1 MHHSIEKLLGVQK
14 FDREISLLEEAKIR
28 RPMELS
34 DDLRKVNAGKAS
46 VSAVEEVIKTCRMDI
61 DKGEL
66 QIKEL
71 DGEIEKS
78 KIAMNG
84 STTNE
89 AFAIC
94 KGQIEKHEESQ
105 GTLEENVLELMSYL
119 DTLQGK
125 KEEAERELADIEKAY
140 QRKESEVNGLV
151 SGLES
156 RIGGLKE
163 ERGELSVDIDGDHLD
178 IYERIRSKVEA
189 DSVVPVHKK
198 DEAEGVFFCQGCYM
212 RVTKQELTQ
221 LSLAQE
227 LLTCRS
233 CSRLLYLED

>member
-14 FDREISLLEEAKIR
+14 LDREIGLLEQAKIR

-34 DDLRKVNAGKAS
+34 DDLRKVEAGKAS
-46 VSAVEEVIKTCRMDI
+46 VSAVEEVIKSCRMDI

-66 QIKEL
+66 QIKEF

-78 KIAMNG
+78 KIAMNA
-84 STTNE
+84 SKTNE
-89 AFAIC
+89 EFAIC
-94 KGQIEKHEESQ
+94 KGQIEKHEKSQ
-105 GTLEENVLELMSYL
+105 GDLEENVLELMNHL

-125 KEEAERELADIEKAY
+125 KDESERELADIKKAY
-140 QRKESEVNGLV
+140 DRKETEVNGLV
-151 SGLES
+151 AGLDTK
-156 RIGGLKE
+156 IGGLKE
-163 ERGELSVDIDGDHLD
+163 ERGQLLVDIDQDHLA
-178 IYERIRSKVEA
+178 IYERIRTKVDA
-189 DSVVPVHKK
+189 DSIVPVDKK
-198 DEAEGVFFCQGCYM
+198 DEEEGVFFCQGCYM

-221 LSLAQE
+221 LSLEQE

>member
-46 VSAVEEVIKTCRMDI
+46 VSAVEEVIKACRMDI

-66 QIKEL
+66 QVKEL
-71 DGEIEKS
+71 DGDIEKS
-78 KIAMNG
+78 KIAMNA
-84 STTNE
+84 SKTNE
-89 AFAIC
+89 EFAIC

-105 GTLEENVLELMSYL
+105 GTLEENVLELMSHL

-125 KEEAERELADIEKAY
+125 KEEAERELTDIEKAY

-163 ERGELSVDIDGDHLD
+163 ERGELSVDIDQDHLD
-178 IYERIRSKVEA
+178 IYERIRSKVDA
-189 DSVVPVHKK
+189 DSVVPVQKK
-198 DEAEGVFFCQGCYM
+198 DEEEGVFFCQGCYM
-212 RVTKQELTQ
+212 RVTKQELT
-221 LSLAQE
+221 LLALAQE

>member
-14 FDREISLLEEAKIR
+14 LDREIGLLEQAKIR

-34 DDLRKVNAGKAS
+34 DDLRKVEAGKAS
-46 VSAVEEVIKTCRMDI
+46 VSAVEEVIKSCRMDI

-66 QIKEL
+66 QIKEF

-78 KIAMNG
+78 KIAMNA
-84 STTNE
+84 SKTNE
-89 AFAIC
+89 EFAIC
-94 KGQIEKHEESQ
+94 KGQIEKHEKSQ
-105 GTLEENVLELMSYL
+105 GDLEENVLELMSHL

-125 KEEAERELADIEKAY
+125 KDESERELADIKKAY
-140 QRKESEVNGLV
+140 DRKETEVNGLV
-151 SGLES
+151 AGLDTK
-156 RIGGLKE
+156 IGGLKE
-163 ERGELSVDIDGDHLD
+163 ERGQLLVDIDQDHLA
-178 IYERIRSKVEA
+178 IYERIRTKVDA
-189 DSVVPVHKK
+189 DSIVPVDKK
-198 DEAEGVFFCQGCYM
+198 DEEEGVFFCQGCYM

-221 LSLAQE
+221 LSLEQE